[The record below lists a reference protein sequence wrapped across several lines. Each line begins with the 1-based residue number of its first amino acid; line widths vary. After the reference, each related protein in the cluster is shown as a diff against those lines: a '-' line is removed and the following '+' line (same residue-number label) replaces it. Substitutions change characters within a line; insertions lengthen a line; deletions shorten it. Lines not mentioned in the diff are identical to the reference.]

1 MNRIATIVLFLL
13 VVTTNQLKAQST
25 EVFEQIGYLLNDA
38 LLYSDK
44 YITPATDAAVY
55 QASSGWITSTKKKE
69 LGEVTFGVNANLFF
83 VPKSDRT
90 FTISNNDFDFFTI
103 EGQNSA
109 QVPTALGND
118 DQYNLVGDLGGS
130 EVRLKSPEG
139 VNEETVFYPYL
150 QAGIGLWYGT
160 EFLVK
165 FSPKTKLKKGD
176 YQVYGAGL
184 KHNLDQYFSE
194 NFNKTI
200 HVSALVAY
208 SKENLSFDFV
218 DIQSAY
224 GTLGINSLGS
234 SIDTYQTQ
242 INISK
247 THKNLEVIL
256 GVIFNVSDF
265 NYKFDGEKGTIEDII
280 PLQDILNERMKDL
293 SKTKR
298 NLMGEFSTRYQFN
311 KFFLQGTIA
320 FGKFV
325 NTNASIQYE
334 F

>member
-1 MNRIATIVLFLL
+1 MNKFLKFSLIIFAFATSEI
-13 VVTTNQLKAQST
+13 KAQNT
-25 EVFEQIGYLLNDA
+25 EVFEQIGFLLNDA
-38 LLYSDK
+38 ILYSDK
-44 YITPATDAAVY
+44 YITPATDGAVY
-55 QASSGWITSTKKKE
+55 QASSGWMTSTKKKE

-90 FTISNNDFDFFTI
+90 FTISDNDFQFFSV
-103 EGQNSA
+103 EGQNTIT
-109 QVPTALGND
+109 VPTALGND
-118 DQYNLVGDLGGS
+118 DQYYLVGDLGGS

-139 VNEETVFYPYL
+139 VNEETIFYPYI
-150 QAGIGLWYGT
+150 QAGVGLWYGT
-160 EFLVK
+160 ELLVK

-194 NFNKTI
+194 NFNKSI
-200 HVSALVAY
+200 HVSALAAY

-218 DIQSAY
+218 DIQSDF

-247 THKNLEVIL
+247 THKNLEVIW
-256 GVIFNVSDF
+256 GVIFNISDF
-265 NYKFDGEKGTIEDII
+265 NYKFDGEKGSIENIV
-280 PLQDILNERMKDL
+280 PFQDILNDRMKDL

-298 NLMGEFSTRYQFN
+298 NLIGEFSGRYQFS
-311 KFFLQGTIA
+311 KFFVQGTLA

-325 NTNASIQYE
+325 NTNVSLQYE